1 MESKTEFGKN
11 RFSIRLY
18 SFAWAILETR
28 DKEFDAE
35 DTKNQNWIVTILKAM
50 NFATEKENLV
60 MKEIVDSLGSKPDVK
75 DELSDIKGALE
86 GKSIIYDNLDP
97 NLLLEERDLLVN

>member
-50 NFATEKENLV
+50 G
-60 MKEIVDSLGSKPDVK
+60 DSSRGCGACG
-75 DELSDIKGALE
+75 LSGR
-86 GKSIIYDNLDP
+86 
-97 NLLLEERDLLVN
+97 LLLASRAT